1 MCLNFQKKKESSP
14 SDLWVGFCK
23 FLKIN
28 PFSEKRVSYFE
39 VLPVKSI
46 FFGNEK
52 IATVFQF
59 LDPKPLY
66 LHDHQHSR
74 VHFSWIFFWWRLG
87 PSILSAELRASPLFS
102 LDWKYSN
109 YLDNTKTNDSHMFF
123 PTHML
128 TLHDRNALWID
139 PTWWENFLT
148 AENRGY
154 KFISLYLT
162 II

>member
-1 MCLNFQKKKESSP
+1 MCLNFQKKNESNS

-46 FFGNEK
+46 FFRKWEDCDRVSVPGPK
-52 IATVFQF
+52 TIILTWSPTFKSTIF
-59 LDPKPLY
+59 LD
-66 LHDHQHSR
+66 
-74 VHFSWIFFWWRLG
+74 FFWWRLG

-102 LDWKYSN
+102 LEWKYSN

-128 TLHDRNALWID
+128 TLPDRNALWID